1 MSTSQIVVKYL
12 VAVGVFFA
20 VDLLWLGVIAKKLYG
35 KFIGDLLRDVPN
47 WPAAIVFYLLF
58 LVGLMI
64 FAIIPA
70 SQAGSLQKAALY
82 GALYGFFTYMTY
94 ELTNYA
100 VLKDWPWQIVIID
113 ITWGVALATTVSC
126 VTYII
131 TR

>member
-1 MSTSQIVVKYL
+1 MDTTQILIKYVV
-12 VAVGVFFA
+12 ATITFFA
-20 VDLLWLGVIAKKLYG
+20 IDLVWLGLIAKNLYA
-35 KFIGDLLRDVPN
+35 KYIGDFLREVPN
-47 WPAAIVFYLLF
+47 WPAAITFYLLF

-70 SQAGSLQKAALY
+70 SHAGSLQKAALY

-113 ITWGVALATTVSC
+113 IIWGVLLATAVSSI
-126 VTYII
+126 TYLI
-131 TR
+131 TK